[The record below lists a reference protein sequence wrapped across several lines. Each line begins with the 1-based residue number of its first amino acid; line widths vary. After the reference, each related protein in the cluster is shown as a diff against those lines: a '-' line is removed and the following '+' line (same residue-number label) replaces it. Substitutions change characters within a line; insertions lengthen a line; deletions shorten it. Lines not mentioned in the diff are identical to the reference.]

1 MPDLMQQAQHDTAAR
16 LNADAAFEFVPVL
29 VNRPRDAAGAIMIR
43 ETLNKALMGIS
54 KKNGKG
60 GIAIMVMMPDGEV
73 PNQDSPGPQV
83 DLILTVR
90 IVEQPT
96 FNEGTN
102 GTHIS
107 AEQCALS
114 VLKLLH
120 LWSPG
125 YGVLQAEK
133 KAIKEGAAP
142 EGSIAYD
149 VVLRMH
155 VPMQPRD
162 LVQRPRIT
170 RAGSLV
176 TMTCVTADAALW
188 WTQDGTLPTPD
199 NGSLYEE
206 PVDVSAMDTGTTIR
220 VCGYKTGLSASDAA
234 LLTL

>member
-1 MPDLMQQAQHDTAAR
+1 MQQVQLDTAAR
-16 LNADAAFEFVPVL
+16 LNTDAAFEFVPVM
-29 VNRPRDAAGAIMIR
+29 VNRPRDAAGAVMIR
-43 ETLNKALMGIS
+43 EALNKALMGIT
-54 KKNGKG
+54 KKGGKG
-60 GIAIMVMMPDGEV
+60 GIALMVMMPDGEV

-90 IVEQPT
+90 IIEQPT
-96 FNEGTN
+96 FNEGVS

-120 LWSPG
+120 LWSLG

-142 EGSIAYD
+142 EGSIGYD

-162 LVQRPRIT
+162 LVLRPRLT
-170 RAGSLV
+170 LADSTLTMACATAG
-176 TMTCVTADAALW
+176 AAIW
-188 WTQDGTLPTPD
+188 YTQDGTLPTPA
-199 NGSLYEE
+199 NGALYENA
-206 PVDVSAMDTGTTIR
+206 VNVSALASGTVIR
-220 VCGYKTGLSASDAA
+220 AIAYKTGQSASDVTQI
-234 LLTL
+234 TL